1 MKPKQ
6 ITMDEFGKTNIFP
19 KYPEYD
25 KTLWKRIRTLS
36 EVVDD
41 MPKYKVTFK
50 MPVFGGYI
58 QKICIYLGY
67 WHSMDGW
74 NYDKHEAKE
83 WQEVK
88 WEKWMEYRWKGEE
101 N

>member
-1 MKPKQ
+1 
-6 ITMDEFGKTNIFP
+6 
-19 KYPEYD
+19 
-25 KTLWKRIRTLS
+25 
-36 EVVDD
+36 
-41 MPKYKVTFK
+41 

-67 WHSMDGW
+67 WHSIDGW

-88 WEKWMEYRWKGEE
+88 WESWMEYRWKGEDDDGLFP
-101 N
+101 NIDRFTSQKKRGSN